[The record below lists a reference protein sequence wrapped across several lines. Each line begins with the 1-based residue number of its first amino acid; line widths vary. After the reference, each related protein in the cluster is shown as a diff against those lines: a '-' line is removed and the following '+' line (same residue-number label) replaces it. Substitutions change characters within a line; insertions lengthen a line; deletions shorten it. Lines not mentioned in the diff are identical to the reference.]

1 MIRVKK
7 MFIFGFKVFFVKHF
21 LRQLYPHDVRWV
33 NCYDAIINNNNSS
46 NNNDNNENKVDN
58 NNNNHDDNNDND
70 SNNNNEN
77 KVDNNSNNS
86 LGNNDGDSNNNN
98 MNNNLLLKDLILK
111 LSKLTFSRLKYI
123 ILVLDISA
131 MSYSN
136 YPIIMD
142 SAA

>member
-46 NNNDNNENKVDN
+46 NNNDNDN
-58 NNNNHDDNNDND
+58 NNSHDDNTDND

-86 LGNNDGDSNNNN
+86 LGDNDGDSNNNN
-98 MNNNLLLKDLILK
+98 MNNNLLLKDLLLK
-111 LSKLTFSRLKYI
+111 LSKLTFFRLKYI
-123 ILVLDISA
+123 ILVLDIRTV
-131 MSYSN
+131 SYSN